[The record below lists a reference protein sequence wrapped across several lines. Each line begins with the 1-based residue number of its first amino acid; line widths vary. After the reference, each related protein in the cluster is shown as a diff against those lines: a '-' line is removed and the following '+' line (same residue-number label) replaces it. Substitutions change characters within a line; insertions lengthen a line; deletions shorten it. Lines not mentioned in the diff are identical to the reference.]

1 MIAQLSGNILKY
13 CPFCGGQLP
22 PNNPKVKFCSFCG
35 GGLENVL
42 PLPNQ
47 TEQYAEFS
55 YYSII
60 LKDCDNKEA
69 LARRLEK
76 VLLRSYRA
84 VRMAVENVPGIAIYK
99 GKVDDMIP
107 ILRAFQQEKAVIN
120 LIVDD
125 VDAKI
130 SYEKLFPDF
139 HNLSEDLQKMLRGLP
154 HYLWS
159 GDTIQVV
166 FTDVY
171 QENTKGVLAV
181 AKKAIYFLD
190 KATDDEVYH
199 WRIFPY
205 EWLGDIV
212 KADGSLE
219 LMYRDTSKVDIFSFV
234 EEQELTEAY
243 EIILQ
248 SMNDPNP
255 EENFMIKASCSQ
267 CNYTSQQNIG
277 GALLQENCAKCGQK
291 VKRIL
296 LRKG

>member
-1 MIAQLSGNILKY
+1 
-13 CPFCGGQLP
+13 
-22 PNNPKVKFCSFCG
+22 
-35 GGLENVL
+35 
-42 PLPNQ
+42 Q
-47 TEQYAEFS
+47 TEQYTEFS

-60 LKDCDNKEA
+60 LKDCYNKEA

-107 ILRAFQQEKAVIN
+107 ILRVFQQEKAVIS
-120 LIVDD
+120 LIVGD
-125 VDAKI
+125 VDAKF
-130 SYEKLFPDF
+130 SYEDLFPEF
-139 HNLSEDLQKMLRGLP
+139 HNLAEDLQKMLRGLP

-159 GDTIQVV
+159 GDSIQAV

-171 QENTKGVLAV
+171 QETTKGVLVV

-190 KATDDEVYH
+190 KAPDDEAYH

-205 EWLGDIV
+205 EWLGDAV
-212 KADGSLE
+212 KADDSLE
-219 LMYRDTSKVDIFSFV
+219 LMYRDTSKVDIFSFI

-243 EIILQ
+243 EIVLQ
-248 SMNDPNP
+248 LMNNPNS
-255 EENFMIKASCSQ
+255 EENLIIKTSCCQ
-267 CNYTSQQNIG
+267 CNYTLQQNIG
-277 GALLQENCAKCGQK
+277 GTLLQGNCAKCGQK

-296 LRKG
+296 LKKR